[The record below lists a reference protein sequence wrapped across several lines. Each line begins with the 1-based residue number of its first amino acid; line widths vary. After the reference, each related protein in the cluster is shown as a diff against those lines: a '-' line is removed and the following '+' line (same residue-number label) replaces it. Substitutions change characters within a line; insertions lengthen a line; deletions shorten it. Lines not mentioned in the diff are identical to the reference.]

1 MKKKLLVFGA
11 GGHGRVVADSAR
23 ECGFWEEIVFLD
35 DRYPGLAVSG
45 EWQISGALEDRENF
59 SRDLWGVLP
68 GIGDNFLRLRLLKA
82 FSEEN
87 FFLET
92 LRHPRS
98 WVSSGAVL
106 EEGSVLFAQTA
117 INYGAFIGR
126 GCIVNTGATVDH
138 DCSLGE
144 GVHLSPGV
152 HLAGGVTV
160 GCCAWLGTGSVV
172 LPGISV
178 GAHAVVGAGAVVVR
192 DVPSEA
198 LVMGVP
204 AKPIRREGVCD

>member
-1 MKKKLLVFGA
+1 
-11 GGHGRVVADSAR
+11 
-23 ECGFWEEIVFLD
+23 
-35 DRYPGLAVSG
+35 
-45 EWQISGALEDRENF
+45 
-59 SRDLWGVLP
+59 
-68 GIGDNFLRLRLLKA
+68 
-82 FSEEN
+82 
-87 FFLET
+87 
-92 LRHPRS
+92 
-98 WVSSGAVL
+98 
-106 EEGSVLFAQTA
+106 
-117 INYGAFIGR
+117 
-126 GCIVNTGATVDH
+126 VDH

-204 AKPIRREGVCD
+204 AKPVRKEGVSD